1 MRIMKFKNWRHVRV
15 INLSDYREA
24 DSNRFYKKMKYLE
37 NNDKSC
43 IHSVFSTK
51 RRSELNK
58 FFKNKTITIIV
69 AWGINDKLNELI

>member
-1 MRIMKFKNWRHVRV
+1 MKFKNWRHVRV